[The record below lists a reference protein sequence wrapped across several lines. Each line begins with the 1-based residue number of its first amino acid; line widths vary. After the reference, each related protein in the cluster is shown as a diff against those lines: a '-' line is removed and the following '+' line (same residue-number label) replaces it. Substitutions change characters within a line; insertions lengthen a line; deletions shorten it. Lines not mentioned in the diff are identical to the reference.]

1 MGIARGLDGRISG
14 STLLWWWMLLLLV
27 LVLETRVVMT
37 PRADAA
43 IKWRFE
49 AMEREIC

>member
-14 STLLWWWMLLLLV
+14 STLLWMLLLLL